1 MSCTYTDDQIIN
13 QWLECQPSTL
23 TRSCYARDVKR
34 LRTHTNKPLNQM
46 RLGDLLSFAQ
56 SLSEAGLA
64 PISRARTLAAVKSLF
79 RFCQRMAYIESNPAI
94 ALPLPRYESRLAERM
109 IGEGDV
115 ERLLSVETS
124 LRDRALVAVLYLGGL
139 RVSEACNL
147 RWRNLQVRGDAG
159 QVTVFGK
166 NGRTRAI
173 PIPQEAWSML
183 VQLRGDTGADDL
195 VFASRSGRRLDRGRV
210 GVILRRAAQRAELTD
225 HLSPHWLRHAHA
237 SHALDHGAPIHLVQA
252 TLGHSSVATTSRYL
266 HAQPGDSSSRFLVA
280 PASRI
285 ALPFS
290 GTRAMNVVT
299 ANRLRN
305 KENTMIANDS
315 EASTAVETA
324 APEPKRKTVKK
335 PKRGKRQPSAKKAS
349 TKSKADATN
358 KKAEVIALMKRSKG
372 ATMAEIMKATGWQA
386 HTVRGFVSILGKK
399 GMKTESSKSVDGI
412 RTYKIAI

>member
-1 MSCTYTDDQIIN
+1 
-13 QWLECQPSTL
+13 
-23 TRSCYARDVKR
+23 
-34 LRTHTNKPLNQM
+34 LRTHTAKPLNQIS
-46 RLGDLLSFAQ
+46 LGDLISFTQ

-64 PISRARTLAAVKSLF
+64 PISRARTVASVKSLF
-79 RFCQRMAYIESNPAI
+79 GFCRRMAYIETDPAI

-109 IGEGDV
+109 IGESDV

-147 RWRNLQVRGDAG
+147 RWRNLQPRAGAG

-173 PIPQEAWSML
+173 PMAQEAWLLL
-183 VQLRGDTGADDL
+183 VQLRGDTGGDDL

-210 GVILRRAAQRAELTD
+210 GVILRRAAQTAGVND

-266 HAQPGDSSSRFLVA
+266 HARPGDSSSRFLA
-280 PASRI
+280 ASASRI
-285 ALPFS
+285 TLPFG

-299 ANRLRN
+299 ANRLQH

-315 EASTAVETA
+315 EASAGVEAA
-324 APEPKRKTVKK
+324 APELQRKTAKK
-335 PKRGKRQPSAKKAS
+335 PKGKKQRRAKKAS
-349 TKSKADATN
+349 PRPKADGTN

-372 ATMAEIMKATGWQA
+372 ATLDEIMNATGWQA

-399 GMKTESSKSVDGI
+399 GMKTESSKSADGI